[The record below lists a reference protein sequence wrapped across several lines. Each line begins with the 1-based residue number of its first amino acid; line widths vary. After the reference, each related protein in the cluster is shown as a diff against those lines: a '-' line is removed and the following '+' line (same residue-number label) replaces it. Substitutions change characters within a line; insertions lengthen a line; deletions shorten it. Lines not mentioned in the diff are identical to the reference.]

1 MAGKSPPT
9 SPVRGKKGAVA
20 SAEPAQPVPPRLQK
34 RNEKGG
40 VQVHEDEINDAFN
53 FLNRS
58 GRDVVTRED
67 LEQFMETFFPGMMTH
82 KEVKSLIGPSGM
94 SQEKLKRLLQN
105 NDLQDFDPV
114 AEAFKV
120 LDPESTGTLD
130 MEILKGLLKEMP
142 GVGEIDREDLE
153 YLTKY
158 MDADG
163 DGKVGLEDFAAI
175 GRYGS
180 DDKDKD
186 IGGGSFLTQ

>member
-9 SPVRGKKGAVA
+9 SPVRGKKSSAP

-130 MEILKGLLKEMP
+130 MDILKTLLKEMP

-163 DGKVGLEDFAAI
+163 DGRVGLEDFAAI

-180 DDKDKD
+180 EDKDKD